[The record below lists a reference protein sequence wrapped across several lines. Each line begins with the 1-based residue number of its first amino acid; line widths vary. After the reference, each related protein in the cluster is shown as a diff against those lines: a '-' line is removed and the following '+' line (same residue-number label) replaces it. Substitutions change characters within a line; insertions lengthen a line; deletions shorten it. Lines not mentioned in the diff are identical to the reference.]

1 MMAATKIAQAK
12 ASFYSTISAF
22 LTFLRRPRLTD
33 PPYENVAS
41 KIAAGFWLFI
51 LSLVITMGFGVL
63 ALPFMLMAKAAPGDQ
78 LQQVLTQSLPSIV
91 VSMILLGPL
100 IEEIIFR
107 GWLTGTWRSFAG
119 SALFLAVVFGGAPL
133 MTKFFGGPLIVKQL
147 ILAGLGLVTIWMLAP
162 IDRGTRVT
170 GYERAFPFLFWGQG
184 IVFGVLHYHNV
195 AAGSAIISLLSTL
208 PLIACGWLWG
218 YARIALGMNGAV
230 MVHAA
235 YNVPVA
241 FGMIVLM
248 MMHPA

>member
-1 MMAATKIAQAK
+1 MVATHIAKAK
-12 ASFYSTISAF
+12 ASFHSTISA
-22 LTFLRRPRLTD
+22 LLAFLREPRLIHA
-33 PPYENVAS
+33 PYESAAS

-51 LSLVITMGFGVL
+51 LSLVITIGFGVL

-78 LQQVLTQSLPSIV
+78 LQRALTQSLPSIV
-91 VSMILLGPL
+91 VSVILLGPL

-147 ILAGLGLVTIWMLAP
+147 ILVGLGLFTIWLLAP
-162 IDRGTRVT
+162 IDRGARVP

-195 AAGSAIISLLSTL
+195 AADSAIISLLSTL

-218 YARIALGMNGAV
+218 YARIALGLKGAV
-230 MVHAA
+230 MLHAA
-235 YNVPVA
+235 YNVPAA
-241 FGMIVLM
+241 FGTIILM